1 MHRNK
6 KQQPNPTQHKY
17 VYGSVIIHYWKIS
30 LLLFLFYK
38 SWEFQEAGRDSDSDS
53 TQPPAWPCTA
63 PAFKFQQHHLVPP
76 GQIRRKILNMSTKP
90 LSSFMESWDY
100 CTVFC
105 FFYCLL
111 VNICHKN
118 DLLPLEPNHWACH
131 HFTFVVADITHS
143 NLLENNNSI
152 GI

>member
-6 KQQPNPTQHKY
+6 KQQPNPTQVRVRQCYYTLLKDFFT
-17 VYGSVIIHYWKIS
+17 SIS
-30 LLLFLFYK
+30 FL
-38 SWEFQEAGRDSDSDS
+38 QILRVPGGRKRLRLRLNS
-53 TQPPAWPCTA
+53 A
-63 PAFKFQQHHLVPP
+63 PSLALYSSSLFKFQQHHLVPP

-143 NLLENNNSI
+143 NLLENSNSI